1 MSDMEVGKPGVFQRM
16 NSFIRRE
23 IQGEPKKEEE
33 GTWSGSTLDYV
44 TKGGITGGL
53 VGAGLG
59 ALADKMSQQKE
70 ITVTDKVP
78 VMERTKIGEIPK
90 DHIAANPDVGDP
102 SYIRP
107 DGKPVSGT
115 GVPIEGIVP
124 KKNLLGGIVME
135 DKTQTITTQSNTM
148 ISNVLG
154 GIIIGTI
161 SGAIAGAALKVL
173 NSIIHP
179 PQNNI
184 PWQRSAPPDWNNS
197 STSQPWSRSAPDWS
211 NSASPQP
218 WSRSAPDWSDSSSPQ
233 PWSKSAPDWS
243 NSSSPQPWSR
253 SAPDW
258 SDSASPQPW
267 SKSAPDWN
275 NSSSP
280 QPWSNSSPGWNNS
293 SSPPDWRNSG
303 SPGSWSKSSP
313 SPWSNTHSKAPY
325 SNTHSNAHSNYGDAH
340 SNYSNTHSNAHSNY
354 SNSHSNAWDR
364 HVSY

>member
-1 MSDMEVGKPGVFQRM
+1 MRKGVRIMSDMEIGKHGAFQRM
-16 NSFIRRE
+16 NSFLKRE
-23 IQGEPKKEEE
+23 ISGEPKKEEE

-44 TKGGITGGL
+44 TKGGVTGGL

-59 ALADKMSQQKE
+59 ALADKLSQQKE
-70 ITVTDKVP
+70 VTVKYQVP
-78 VMERTKIGEIPK
+78 VMETTKIGEIPK
-90 DHIAANPDVGDP
+90 NHVAVNPDIGDP
-102 SYIRP
+102 AYIRP
-107 DGKPVSGT
+107 DGKPVPGT
-115 GVPIEGIVP
+115 GVAVEGVVP
-124 KKNLLGGIVME
+124 KRTLLGGFVME
-135 DKTQTITTQSNTM
+135 EKTATAARQSNSL

-154 GIIIGTI
+154 GIIVGTI
-161 SGAIAGAALKVL
+161 SGAVAGVALKIL

-211 NSASPQP
+211 NS
-218 WSRSAPDWSDSSSPQ
+218 
-233 PWSKSAPDWS
+233 
-243 NSSSPQPWSR
+243 
-253 SAPDW
+253 
-258 SDSASPQPW
+258 
-267 SKSAPDWN
+267 
-275 NSSSP
+275 SSP

-293 SSPPDWRNSG
+293 SSPPDWSNSG
-303 SPGSWSKSSP
+303 SPGSWSKSTP
-313 SPWSNTHSKAPY
+313 QPWSNTHSKAPY

>member
-1 MSDMEVGKPGVFQRM
+1 MRKGVRIMSDMEIGKHGAFQRM
-16 NSFIRRE
+16 NSFLKRE
-23 IQGEPKKEEE
+23 ISGEPKKEEE

-44 TKGGITGGL
+44 TKGGVTGGL

-59 ALADKMSQQKE
+59 ALADKLSQQKE
-70 ITVTDKVP
+70 VTVKYQVP
-78 VMERTKIGEIPK
+78 VMETTKIGEIPK
-90 DHIAANPDVGDP
+90 NHVAVNPDIGDP
-102 SYIRP
+102 AYIRP
-107 DGKPVSGT
+107 DGKPVPGT
-115 GVPIEGIVP
+115 GVAVEGVVP
-124 KKNLLGGIVME
+124 KRTLLGGFVME
-135 DKTQTITTQSNTM
+135 EKTATAARQSNSL

-154 GIIIGTI
+154 GIIVGTI
-161 SGAIAGAALKVL
+161 SGAVAGVALKIL

-211 NSASPQP
+211 NS
-218 WSRSAPDWSDSSSPQ
+218 
-233 PWSKSAPDWS
+233 
-243 NSSSPQPWSR
+243 SSPQPWSR

-267 SKSAPDWN
+267 SRSAPDWS

-280 QPWSNSSPGWNNS
+280 EPWSNSSPGWNNS
-293 SSPPDWRNSG
+293 SSPPDWSNSG
-303 SPGSWSKSSP
+303 SPGSWSKSTP
-313 SPWSNTHSKAPY
+313 QPWSNTHSKAPY